1 MKKTAEQLVAEATT
15 EIVTLK
21 PEEALEMQQAGE
33 AVLVDIRD
41 IRELGREG
49 KVPDAVH
56 APRGMLEFWVD
67 PSSKYHREV
76 FAQSGK
82 TYIFF
87 CAAAWRSALA
97 TRDMQDMGLA
107 PVAHIEGGFSN
118 WRELGLPVIAPIV
131 DPNKK
136 PSK

>member
-1 MKKTAEQLVAEATT
+1 MKKTAEQMVAEATV
-15 EIVTLK
+15 EITTLS
-21 PEEALEMQQAGE
+21 PQDALAMQQAGE
-33 AVLVDIRD
+33 AVIVDIRD

-67 PSSKYHREV
+67 PSCKYHREV
-76 FAQSGK
+76 FAQPGK

-97 TRDMQDMGLA
+97 TRDMQAMGLG
-107 PVAHIEGGFSN
+107 PVAHIDGGFAQWKES
-118 WRELGLPVIAPIV
+118 GMPIV
-131 DPNKK
+131 EPQEK
-136 PSK
+136 PAK